1 MLEGLEIT
9 IISKSQILNDNSE
22 FRIDSEYYKA
32 EYLELYKKL
41 IDTPILNE
49 LVDMS
54 DLSTNGSFA
63 AVAEIIHDN
72 KPKVIPFI
80 RSGNTG
86 DTFINKSE
94 LDFISKEAHERL
106 PKSTTHLHD
115 IMMARKGKIGGASI
129 IMPEDVDFNCNEN
142 VIKLDIRDKKKIN
155 PFYFTAFFNSKYG
168 LKQVERLSTGNVQPW
183 VSIFQIRK
191 LKLFVPSS
199 NFQSE
204 VEKLIVEAHKQIQ
217 RSKQLYQEAENIL
230 FEALDLKD
238 FVPNTEPINI
248 KSFKDSFLTTGRID
262 AEYYQKKYEEIVNHI
277 TIQKNSI
284 LKNIVSI
291 SKSIEPGSIHYSED
305 EGMQFYRVADYNKFG
320 LNKPDKKLTNAFV
333 KANLE
338 QIEKLKPKKGTILFS
353 KDGSVGT
360 AYLLRENLD
369 GITSGATLQL
379 KIKNNKELI
388 PEYLTL
394 VLNSKLVQMQA
405 ERDSGGSIILHW
417 RKEEIENVVVPVVD
431 FTIQKKISDL
441 VEQSF
446 QSKIKSENI
455 LNVAKTTIEISIEKS
470 EVDAIKFI
478 KANV

>member
-1 MLEGLEIT
+1 
-9 IISKSQILNDNSE
+9 
-22 FRIDSEYYKA
+22 
-32 EYLELYKKL
+32 
-41 IDTPILNE
+41 
-49 LVDMS
+49 MS

-94 LDFISKEAHERL
+94 LEFISKEAHERL
-106 PKSTTHLHD
+106 PKSTTHLYD

-129 IMPEDVDFNCNEN
+129 IMPEDVNFNCNEN
-142 VIKLDIRDKKKIN
+142 VIKLNIRDKKKIN

-191 LKLFVPSS
+191 LKLFVPST
-199 NFQSE
+199 NFQNEIEYLVS
-204 VEKLIVEAHKQIQ
+204 EAHSQIQ
-217 RSKQLYQEAENIL
+217 RSKQLYQEAEDIL
-230 FEALDLKD
+230 FDALDLKD

-248 KSFKDSFLTTGRID
+248 KSFKESFQTTGRID
-262 AEYYQKKYEEIVNHI
+262 AEYYLKKYEEIVKHI
-277 TIQKNSI
+277 TKHSYST
-284 LKNIVSI
+284 LKAIVSI

-333 KANLE
+333 KTNLE
-338 QIEKLKPKKGTILFS
+338 LIEKLKPKKGAILFS

-360 AYLLRENLD
+360 AYLIREDLD
-369 GITSGATLQL
+369 GITSGAILQL

-417 RKEEIENVVVPVVD
+417 RKEEIENVVVPLID
-431 FTIQKKISDL
+431 FSIQKKISDL

-446 QSKIKSENI
+446 QSKLKSESI
-455 LNVAKTTIEISIEKS
+455 LKVAKKSIELSIEKS
-470 EVDAIKFI
+470 ENDAIKFI
-478 KANV
+478 KESV

>member
-9 IISKSQILNDNSE
+9 IFRKSQILNDNSE

-63 AVAEIIHDN
+63 TVAEIIHDN

-94 LDFISKEAHERL
+94 LEFISKEAHDRL
-106 PKSTTHLHD
+106 PTSTTHLHD

-191 LKLFVPSS
+191 LKLFVPSTA
-199 NFQSE
+199 FQNE
-204 VEKLIVEAHKQIQ
+204 IEKIILKSHKNIND
-217 RSKQLYQEAENIL
+217 SKLQYLQAENKIL
-230 FEALDLKD
+230 EIVGLENFTPKHEA
-238 FVPNTEPINI
+238 VNI
-248 KSFKDSFLTTGRID
+248 KTFKDSFLTTGRID
-262 AEYYQKKYEEIVNHI
+262 AEFYQKKYETVTNAVKLYKNGYSKLEDFISDYS
-277 TIQKNSI
+277 TGYPYKSETYCEEGIQLVRIN
-284 LKNIVSI
+284 NI
-291 SKSIEPGSIHYSED
+291 SKGDLDLSNATNIPNSDFNLSIKDI
-305 EGMQFYRVADYNKFG
+305 
-320 LNKPDKKLTNAFV
+320 V
-333 KANLE
+333 KENDIL
-338 QIEKLKPKKGTILFS
+338 ISMSGTIGNSCKIPKGIKAVVNQRIMRITPKNYNVDVLPILINS
-353 KDGSVGT
+353 LIGQYQLERIGT
-360 AYLLRENLD
+360 GGVQTN
-369 GITSGATLQL
+369 ISATD
-379 KIKNNKELI
+379 IKQILI
-388 PEYLTL
+388 PNIDIT
-394 VLNSKLVQMQA
+394 
-405 ERDSGGSIILHW
+405 
-417 RKEEIENVVVPVVD
+417 
-431 FTIQKKISDL
+431 T
-441 VEQSF
+441 
-446 QSKIKSENI
+446 QSKIADLVISSYKLKNDSKDLLNI
-455 LNVAKTTIEISIEKS
+455 AKTAIDIAIDTDEKTALKYLN
-470 EVDAIKFI
+470 E
-478 KANV
+478 NV